1 MAIAATAS
9 ILANT
14 GAAIL
19 PESVVWFDSAFTG
32 GVGDYEKH
40 RSEWSLTLPGTQTW
54 TAKKHR
60 GHPTLEREVD
70 VTTDIKLHQVPV
82 LVEQAGTVAGTVMVR
97 DAEGNTSTSTEVSE
111 TVAAFSGYSRLW
123 FNSAST
129 ATDGIPFV
137 DTFTGADGT
146 NITARSADTN
156 PWKQDWRIDAGSF
169 AIDGDNR
176 CECLTQDGSGYGV
189 ASCQTFSTKYD
200 VSVKMRFPSG
210 VTANRQLCGIHF
222 RVAEASAVGNFLKFG
237 IDQIDGTN
245 RVRLEQR
252 VGFVVS
258 TLVNASFGAPSI
270 DTDYTLYVRN
280 DGNSIKCWVALSSVG
295 VDPENDIP
303 IIDTTT
309 TTLNTATR
317 VGFGGVEFSTL
328 DSGTSRGPVLFD
340 DFSVTLLDSGAGT
353 SEADAIASSE
363 LWRQVFTAKDHNALL
378 GEMSGTYA
386 PTGVSQIRGTN
397 VVWRGTSAAPFVY
410 DLANFPTGGSAAL
423 RLGGG
428 GTSRRITLRHCRV
441 IDSSMVADNNIDLS
455 NASILNTTD
464 DSIVVSST
472 LYNALTTGDSAFF
485 QSFVGSVPGGLV
497 NGGTSNYFV
506 IKTVTPNTIKLASSN
521 ANAIAGT
528 AIDITSLS
536 NGTVHSIIKNGCKRF
551 VTTNGIVVDGCV
563 ADVDVDP
570 AGIPA
575 FAIGFNEATETEGT
589 RLAFIRC
596 NHSNYDF
603 WRSAYTPF
611 NVTDLAIIDCGS
623 GSTSIERPVRVSIF
637 GTFGLAYCGWTQLS
651 YTGKNPLRIATAT
664 RSVTYG
670 NRLEGEVMSIGGDG
684 GNPAATLVFE
694 NVLQGIDPYNDGTVT
709 QLNYYANILTDDR
722 TRKPDATKPTGATFG
737 SFFGFVTG
745 SGTGG
750 LDRGLL
756 SHNTLVARGDM
767 LQGGNAT
774 GGVGMHN
781 AGIYENNIY
790 AIVGSHNAARAVA
803 RPTGGFTPANSLNN
817 TWPED
822 SQTTGD
828 VTFAAFW
835 GGSNRTEA
843 AWLADSGQSG
853 DQFVA
858 LTLDADFVP
867 NTTRNV
873 TVPDGVHSDFY
884 GRIVTPGDTVWA
896 GAVMLDAPVSG
907 PLAITNSDG
916 TTISQPVSATAQ
928 PNTDVRFVVR
938 LNAVG
943 QNLTGLTYT
952 ESGVLRLETGLLPL
966 TLADGTSTTF
976 AVLLR
981 SPTLGAN
988 QAGSLTITAT
998 GGLSATVDYLL
1009 TVASPWSIRR
1019 SDGSAIPANPIT
1031 GTFQQAAGG
1040 AVFQVR
1046 IDANADTL
1054 ENFSYTTD
1062 GIVTLPTGPVELGP
1076 LSPGESKILNIFLDT
1091 ATLGAGQ
1098 TGYAEIDFDANGVA
1112 VTTIRMEFDIEVIA
1126 AVLEASRARSR
1137 SRIR

>member
-1 MAIAATAS
+1 MPLAATAS
-9 ILANT
+9 ILTNT

-19 PESVVWFDSAFTG
+19 PESVVWFDSTFSG
-32 GVGDYEKH
+32 GVGDTEKH

-60 GHPTLEREVD
+60 GHPTLEKTVD

-82 LVEQAGTVAGTVMVR
+82 LVEQAGTVAGTVLVR
-97 DAEGNTSTSTEVSE
+97 DAEGTTATSSEVSA

-146 NITARSADTN
+146 NITSRSADTN
-156 PWKQDWRIDAGSF
+156 PWQKDWRIDAGSF

-176 CECLTQDGSGYGV
+176 CEPTTRDGSGYSV
-189 ASCQTFSTKYD
+189 ASVDIHSTSYD
-200 VSVKMRFPSG
+200 ISLKMRYPAA
-210 VTANRQLCGIHF
+210 VTANRDICGIHF
-222 RVAEASAVGNFLKFG
+222 RVAEASGVGNFLKFG

-252 VGFVVS
+252 VGF
-258 TLVNASFGAPSI
+258 TLTTIANASFAAPAA

-280 DGNSIKCWVALSSVG
+280 EGNDVKCWVALSSTG
-295 VDPENDIP
+295 VDPENDTP

-317 VGFGGVEFSTL
+317 VGFGGQDADVTTF
-328 DSGTSRGPVLFD
+328 RGPVLFD

-378 GEMSGTYA
+378 GEMAGTYA

-397 VVWRGTSAAPFVY
+397 VVWRGTSVAPFVY

-441 IDSSMVADNNIDLS
+441 IDSSMVADNNIDMS

-472 LYNALTTGDSAFF
+472 LYNALTTGDSVFF

-497 NGGTSNYFV
+497 NGGTDKYFV
-506 IKTVTPNTIKLASSN
+506 IKTVTPNKIKLASSN

-536 NGTVHSIIKNGCKRF
+536 DGTIHSIIKNGCKRF
-551 VTTNGIVVDGCV
+551 VSTNGIVVDGCV

-575 FAIGFNEATETEGT
+575 FAIAFNEATETEGT

-596 NHSNYDF
+596 NHSNHDF
-603 WRSAYTPF
+603 WRYTYTPF
-611 NVTDLAIIDCGS
+611 AVTDLAIIDCGS
-623 GSTSIERPVRVSIF
+623 GSTSIERPVRVSVF
-637 GTFGLAYCGWTQLS
+637 GTFGIAYCGWTQLS

-670 NRLEGEVMSIGGDG
+670 NRFEGEVMSIGGDG

-722 TRKPDATKPTGATFG
+722 TKKPNTTKPTGATFG
-737 SFFGFVTG
+737 GSFGFVTG

-750 LDRGLL
+750 LDRGLHA
-756 SHNTLVARGDM
+756 HNTLVARGDM
-767 LQGGNAT
+767 LLGGNPT
-774 GGVGMHN
+774 NGVGMHN
-781 AGIYENNIY
+781 AGIYENNLY
-790 AIVGSHNAARAVA
+790 AIVGSHNASYGVA
-803 RPTGGFTPANSLNN
+803 RLTGGFTPANSLNN

-828 VTFAAFW
+828 VAFAANW
-835 GGSNRTEA
+835 GGGNRTEA

-867 NTTRNV
+867 STTRNV

-884 GRIVTPGDTVWA
+884 GRIVTPGDTVWS
-896 GAVMLDAPVSG
+896 GAVMSEP
-907 PLAITNSDG
+907 PITS
-916 TTISQPVSATAQ
+916 P
-928 PNTDVRFVVR
+928 
-938 LNAVG
+938 
-943 QNLTGLTYT
+943 
-952 ESGVLRLETGLLPL
+952 
-966 TLADGTSTTF
+966 TTF
-976 AVLLR
+976 VRRVMGRAAGRLR
-981 SPTLGAN
+981 SFKPNL
-988 QAGSLTITAT
+988 
-998 GGLSATVDYLL
+998 
-1009 TVASPWSIRR
+1009 
-1019 SDGSAIPANPIT
+1019 
-1031 GTFQQAAGG
+1031 
-1040 AVFQVR
+1040 
-1046 IDANADTL
+1046 
-1054 ENFSYTTD
+1054 
-1062 GIVTLPTGPVELGP
+1062 
-1076 LSPGESKILNIFLDT
+1076 
-1091 ATLGAGQ
+1091 
-1098 TGYAEIDFDANGVA
+1098 
-1112 VTTIRMEFDIEVIA
+1112 
-1126 AVLEASRARSR
+1126 
-1137 SRIR
+1137 